1 VSSTFIIIMFPPTDA
16 LAADR
21 DDWYSDSAF
30 AQQQFTGTNPT
41 TLTVASG
48 AWIQRFLKAARDDD
62 LPEVAKLLEDDPQS
76 FYVQDNSY
84 FRGAMRLNPKDALK
98 SDDGKRHGCASVSL
112 YRLEPTGVLHPHAI
126 VIDYRGDMQSSVTIF
141 NRRNNSTRNKKYEET
156 DWPWRYA
163 KMCAQSSDWLRHEVT
178 IHLTNTHLIE
188 EAVIVS
194 AHRTLPP
201 DHIVFRLM
209 KDHWA
214 TTISVNQGARATLI
228 PAVILPLSG
237 VSGANLVSFLNT
249 AYDSFDWTGLYIPN
263 DLNKRGFPM
272 ESLEHDPKFHN
283 YAYGRNM
290 ALMWPAIR
298 KFVSAVVTKEYQGRS
313 VNVAADAHLAA
324 FCAEMRDGARISTF
338 PQVQTLDELIDMVC
352 PQDHVEDESADIFI
366 RSLCAS
372 TSPCRSI
379 LLSTSKPH
387 HTCIRCIV

>member
-1 VSSTFIIIMFPPTDA
+1 VRVFFYWHNCRPNIGIADRNDWYTDA
-16 LAADR
+16 
-21 DDWYSDSAF
+21 AF

-48 AWIQRFLKAARDDD
+48 AWIQRFLKEAEDHVV
-62 LPEVAKLLEDDPQS
+62 PEVATLLDADPQS

-84 FRGAMRLNPKDALK
+84 FRGAMRLNAKAELK
-98 SDDGKRHGCASVSL
+98 SDDGKRYACASVSL
-112 YRLEPTGVLHPHAI
+112 FRLESTGVLHPIAI

-141 NRRNNSTRNKKYEET
+141 NRRTNSTRSSKFEET

-188 EAVIVS
+188 EAVIIS

-201 DHIVFRLM
+201 DHVVFRLM

-214 TTISVNQGARATLI
+214 TTLSVNNGARAQLV
-228 PAVILPLSG
+228 PGVILPLSG
-237 VSGANLVSFLNT
+237 ISGENLVFFLNT

-272 ESLEHDPKFHN
+272 EALEHDPKFRN

-290 ALMWPAIR
+290 ALMWPVIR
-298 KFVSAVVTKEYQGRS
+298 KFVSAVVMKEYHGRNS
-313 VNVAADAHLAA
+313 EVTADAHLAA
-324 FCAEMRDGARISTF
+324 FCAEMRDGARVSSF
-338 PQVQTLDELIDMVC
+338 PQVKTLDELVDMVC
-352 PQDHVEDESADIFI
+352 SS
-366 RSLCAS
+366 SL
-372 TSPCRSI
+372 
-379 LLSTSKPH
+379 L
-387 HTCIRCIV
+387 